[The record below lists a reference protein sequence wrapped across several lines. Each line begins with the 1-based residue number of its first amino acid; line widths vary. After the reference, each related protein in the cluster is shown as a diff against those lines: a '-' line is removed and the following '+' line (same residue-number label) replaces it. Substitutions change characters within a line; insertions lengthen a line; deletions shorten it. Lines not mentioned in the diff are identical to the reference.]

1 MSGMS
6 ISGIASGLDTEQ
18 IVKDLMSVERMKVD
32 KLFQERQTMEWTKDR
47 FREAINSVRTFR
59 DDYFN
64 ILNPETNMMSSSTL
78 GSMDTVSSDE
88 NILTAEASADALVG
102 SREVEIKQLAS
113 AARGTSAG
121 NVTLLASSEDVTEEI
136 SVVAGK
142 NEIGVHLNDRTE
154 TITVTEGTDYTLGE
168 LKDELQA
175 KIDAAFGAETITVA
189 AVDNRLEFET
199 VSGVDTMALSS
210 ETYGEAGDV
219 LTQVNIKS
227 GTSNRLSLFSSM
239 EDISGRLKEGPLSF
253 DENGNFTL
261 TINGEEI
268 EINKSDTLDT
278 ALQKIENSAAGVTL
292 SYSFFSDTF
301 TLESKT
307 TGEGSIDFD
316 AGGNFFNALKITSA
330 GIDEGQNVIFTID
343 GSDDAS
349 RSSNTFTA
357 DGVTYT
363 AQETGTATVTTSVDT
378 EEIYSTVESFVE
390 DYNTFIEEINAK
402 LGEERFRDYPPLTD
416 EQKAEMSEREIEL
429 WEEKAQSGLLRNEP
443 TLERMLRN
451 MRSALYETVGDL
463 HLSDIGIRTS
473 SDYRDRGKLVLQGD
487 GSELRAAIEE
497 NPSKVEDIFTRR
509 SQIDYSPDLTAE
521 ERSQRYEESGL
532 AHRLSDIINDNI
544 RTTRDDSGRKGVLL
558 ERAGIEGDITQYNN
572 YYDRQIREVDSRIL
586 RAEEMLQRREEQYY
600 QQFISLER
608 ALQQLHAQGD
618 WLMMQLG
625 MDGQ

>member
-1 MSGMS
+1 MSGMT
-6 ISGIASGLDTEQ
+6 ISGIASGLDTEK

-32 KLFQERQTMEWTKDR
+32 KLFQERQTIEWTKDR
-47 FREAINSVRTFR
+47 FREAINDVRAFR

-88 NILTAEASADALVG
+88 SVLTAEASADALVG

-154 TITVTEGTDYTLGE
+154 TITVTEGTYTLGE

-175 KIDAAFGAETITVA
+175 KIDAAFGAETITVTA
-189 AVDNRLEFET
+189 ADNRLELET
-199 VSGVDTMALSS
+199 VSGVDTLALSS
-210 ETYGEAGDV
+210 ETYGEDGDI
-219 LTQVNIKS
+219 LTQVNIES
-227 GTSNRLSLFSSM
+227 GTSNRLLLFSSM
-239 EDISGRLKEGPLSF
+239 EEISSSLREGPLSF
-253 DENGNFTL
+253 DENGDFTL
-261 TINGEEI
+261 TINGSEI
-268 EINKSDTLDT
+268 EINKNDTLNT
-278 ALQKIENSAAGVTL
+278 ALQKIDNSTAGVTL
-292 SYSFFSDTF
+292 SYSSFSDTF

-330 GIDEGQNVIFTID
+330 GIEEGQNAIFTID
-343 GSDDAS
+343 GSDEAS

-363 AQETGTATVTTSVDT
+363 AQETGAATVTTSVDT
-378 EEIYSTVESFVE
+378 EKIYSTVKSFVE
-390 DYNTFIEEINAK
+390 DYNTLIEEINAK

-416 EQKAEMSEREIEL
+416 EQKAELSEREIEL

-451 MRSALYETVGDL
+451 MRSAIYETVGDL

-473 SDYRDRGKLVLQGD
+473 SDYRDRGKLVLRGD
-487 GSELRAAIEE
+487 GSELRSAIEE
-497 NPSKVEDIFTRR
+497 NPSKVADIFTRR

-544 RTTRDDSGRKGVLL
+544 RTTRDDSGRKGILL

-572 YYDRQIREVDSRIL
+572 YYDRQIREMDSRIL
-586 RAEEMLQRREEQYY
+586 RVEEMLQRREEQYY

-625 MDGQ
+625 MDRQ